1 MAGTTRN
8 ICIFA
13 KAMNAHR
20 GGKFRW
26 PFSIVA
32 QELATLGHE
41 VTVIT
46 TAHPDGKT
54 EREDEA
60 GVPVHYL
67 AGTKPEKPDAAF
79 WRRSAELFDR
89 LHRERPFDIVM
100 GRGTSPLGYSRL
112 SSFARTLPVILH
124 EGTYPDW
131 LQGYEIRPRIGGTI
145 RRKLHAR
152 LHAAT
157 HRDLSESMI
166 GASLI
171 VCNSPALARGLRQ
184 AYWWEKVETTC
195 IPYGF
200 DTSFTQQ
207 QAGEVPPALEALSR
221 NGQRHVV
228 YLGRITKAKG
238 AFDLVAIAAASRNR
252 DLAIVAMGGASD
264 ETLSKLKAAAQ
275 AKGVGDRL
283 ILPGPVA
290 HSALP
295 KVLGKAEAFLFPSVH
310 PESLPKAAME
320 AMACGLPV
328 LAYRLPAFEG
338 LVDDGVE
345 GFLVPAGHSGELA
358 AALDR
363 LLDDPALARQIGKAA
378 ARRIETDFSPATAA
392 HLWQEALDKVTAE
405 FSA

>member
-20 GGKFRW
+20 GGKFKW

-32 QELATLGHE
+32 QELAALGHA

-67 AGTKPEKPDAAF
+67 RGTKPEKPDAVF
-79 WRRSAELFDR
+79 WQKSAALFDR
-89 LHRERPFDIVM
+89 LHKDRPFDIVM
-100 GRGTSPLGYSRL
+100 GRGTSPLGFSRM
-112 SSFARTLPVILH
+112 SRFARALPVILH

-131 LQGYEIRPRIGGTI
+131 LQGYEIRPRIGGTS
-145 RRKLHAR
+145 RRRLHAR

-157 HRDLSESMI
+157 HRDLTESML

-171 VCNSPALARGLRQ
+171 VCNSPALARGLKQ
-184 AYWWEKVETTC
+184 AYWWSDVKTAC

-200 DTSFTQQ
+200 DTSFVRQET
-207 QAGEVPPALEALSR
+207 GELPAALNELSR
-221 NGQRHVV
+221 SGRRYLV
-228 YLGRITKAKG
+228 YLGRITRAKG
-238 AFDLVAIAAASRNR
+238 AFDLPEIAAASKHR
-252 DLAIVAMGGASD
+252 DFAIVAMGGASD
-264 ETLSKLKAAAQ
+264 ETLAKLRATAQ
-275 AKGVGDRL
+275 AKGVGERL

-295 KVLGKAEAFLFPSVH
+295 KVLANAEALLFPSVH

-338 LVDDGVE
+338 LVDDAVE
-345 GFLVPAGHSGELA
+345 GFLVPAGASGELA

-363 LLDDPALARQIGKAA
+363 LLDDPALARRMGEAA
-378 ARRIETDFSPATAA
+378 ARRIETEFSPATAA
-392 HLWQEALDKVTAE
+392 HLWQEALDKVIAE
-405 FSA
+405 FSS